1 MINVLDL
8 KPGDHLQLR
17 EGITAEVTQN
27 MEDGMWVEVRYLD
40 APREADRGLI
50 ELCHAQ
56 DIIAVLKGSRA
67 V

>member
-8 KPGDHLQLR
+8 RPGDRLELC
-17 EGITAEVTQN
+17 EGITAEVLQN

-40 APREADRGLI
+40 APTETDRGLI

-56 DIIAVLKGSRA
+56 DIIAVLKGSQA